1 MLVNLS
7 ELLSDIQVK
16 TVSAALAV
24 LTSMI
29 TPALLIS
36 ACGTFILSTSARLG
50 RVVDRAR
57 GLSEKIEHIFHHS
70 AELDLVDERTQ
81 MMLGQMA
88 YVGRRA
94 ILLSQAMV
102 IFYMAAGI
110 FVATSVAIGL
120 ASVFWTAISWLPVI
134 MGILGACF
142 FFYGSVL
149 LILEARI
156 AVSGLRE
163 EMAFLD
169 HFIKH
174 HVTPREV
181 KNERGD

>member
-1 MLVNLS
+1 M
-7 ELLSDIQVK
+7 K

-36 ACGTFILSTSARLG
+36 ACGAFILSTSARLG

-57 GLSEKIEHIFHHS
+57 ALSEKIEYVFHHS
-70 AELDLVDERTQ
+70 GEFDLVEERTQ
-81 MMLGQMA
+81 MMLGQMS

-94 ILLSQAMV
+94 ILLSQALV
-102 IFYMAAGI
+102 IFYLAAGI
-110 FVATSVAIGL
+110 FVATSVAIGV
-120 ASVFWTAISWLPVI
+120 ASVFWMAMSWLPVI

-156 AVSGLRE
+156 AVNGLRE

-169 HFIKH
+169 RLVKH
-174 HVTPREV
+174 HATPKE
-181 KNERGD
+181 KTA